1 MELTARKKHYTHARG
16 KLSGVHIGDYKPY
29 NWL

>member
-16 KLSGVHIGDYKPY
+16 KRVTFLGKYC
-29 NWL
+29 